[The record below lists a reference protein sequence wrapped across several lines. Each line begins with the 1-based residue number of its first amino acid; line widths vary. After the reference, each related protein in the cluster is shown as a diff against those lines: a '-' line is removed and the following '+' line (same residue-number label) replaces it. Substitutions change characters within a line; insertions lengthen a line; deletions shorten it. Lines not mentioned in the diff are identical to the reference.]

1 MMKKYLNIKH
11 ILLAVLLVAVS
22 GCSKDPGIRTT
33 DQFNLWFSNVQE
45 QEVLAGESIDVL
57 FWFSVSKNETYPV
70 DSVMIAFDV
79 AEGGGTVTVEEVR
92 IAANKSAETKWVP
105 GSASFRQVLT
115 ASVFDLSGMFLTSL
129 DLVAYAFRENQ
140 WDEVRVGPEVQIWDM
155 AADTVSRVTFMT
167 TYNRLYKQGSRYYLW
182 EEVTNPLFQA
192 PDSPRTVEIDRDG
205 VLFVSTSGGNIIRS
219 SDHGVTWQA
228 CAKPWP
234 DITTYIQIYV
244 SNDGRLWVY
253 TADRPV
259 RYSDDRGA
267 AWHNAGSGAADGGIG
282 DIFRLSDGTLVRHG
296 LNCCSLAISDDDGQ
310 NWTPVHTPEYSH
322 KVYVDGDDNIFILSS
337 VGTGETIFRSDD
349 RGATFAPVHS
359 VGVTYRSSYDNIFT
373 RFGNTWYVAIPGY
386 GIMRSA
392 DLLDYESYHLFSD
405 LRTLFIDHNGVMI
418 VRDKD
423 SQSAWYYNDPD

>member
-1 MMKKYLNIKH
+1 MKNYLSIKY
-11 ILLAVLLVAVS
+11 ILLAGLLFSVA
-22 GCSKDPGIRTT
+22 GCSKDPGRRVT
-33 DQFNLWFSNVQE
+33 DQYRLWFSNIQG
-45 QEVLAGESIDVL
+45 QRLLAGESIDAL
-57 FWFSVSKNETYPV
+57 FWFSMIKTERYPV
-70 DSVMIAFDV
+70 DSVKVVFDV
-79 AEGGGTVTVEEVR
+79 TAGEGYVTVASLWIASDEV
-92 IAANKSAETKWVP
+92 AATTWTV
-105 GSASFRQVLT
+105 GSDSFRQVLT
-115 ASVFDLSGMFLTSL
+115 ASVYDLAGNFIASL
-129 DLVAYAFRENQ
+129 DLVACAFRENE
-140 WDEVRVGPEVQIWDM
+140 WDEVTTGPEVQIWDM
-155 AADTVSRVTFMT
+155 AADTVNDVTFMT
-167 TYNRLYKQGSRYYLW
+167 TYSKLYKQGARYYIW
-182 EEVTNPLFQA
+182 EEVINPLFQA

-205 VLFVSTSGGNIIRS
+205 VLYVSTSGGNIIRS

-234 DITTYIQIYV
+234 DITTYVQIYV

-253 TADRPV
+253 SADRPV

-267 AWHNAGSGAADGGIG
+267 TWHSAGAGAADGGIG

-310 NWTPVHTPEYSH
+310 SWTPVHTPDYSH

-386 GIMRSA
+386 GIMKSA

-423 SQSAWYYNDPD
+423 FQSAWYYNDPD